1 MSLSIVI
8 TVYDDWNNINDIISM
23 SLCTSMPPF
32 TFSVFG
38 RRCKMTITDSCLL
51 LLFIGPESDHWLP
64 LSLTHSL
71 PNWLTNCCLVDLMAL
86 NDANCLMMSQQL
98 GRIGKSSRSSNHPSK
113 VAKRF
118 YLNSNTMVATT
129 NTYNT
134 ATDWCFRNLRMWLWL
149 LAENLPGLPDNIRSL
164 VLSIFLLFLPLV
176 IFLLVPVLVIFVLVL
191 VLVSQYLSWSLWYLF
206 VLFFF
211 VIIFSKCSISPLFL
225 WPWLW
230 LSSWSPIRM

>member
-98 GRIGKSSRSSNHPSK
+98 LKAVKSFFDAWLRFMKFNLCRDFEGRHGQDLDVWKFPRN
-113 VAKRF
+113 ADAWLRF
-118 YLNSNTMVATT
+118 WS
-129 NTYNT
+129 
-134 ATDWCFRNLRMWLWL
+134 WC
-149 LAENLPGLPDNIRSL
+149 L
-164 VLSIFLLFLPLV
+164 VEIMKMIWPRFVLELV
-176 IFLLVPVLVIFVLVL
+176 IWPKEVTLVKTELNPRVCCGLAMFC
-191 VLVSQYLSWSLWYLF
+191 F
-206 VLFFF
+206 
-211 VIIFSKCSISPLFL
+211 
-225 WPWLW
+225 
-230 LSSWSPIRM
+230 M